1 MIKNKS
7 NGKKRMVSFYFSA
20 TYYNL
25 ISVQIST
32 GGQLHGKIR
41 ILGLFAK
48 YTLLYYN
55 DKNKIGTD
63 IQLTCNLSYYFEET
77 GQNLVNILKNVLL
90 IMCGYNQYIMVFYK
104 AWNNFLK

>member
-1 MIKNKS
+1 M
-7 NGKKRMVSFYFSA
+7 GKKRMVSFYFSSA
-20 TYYNL
+20 YYNL
-25 ISVQIST
+25 ISVPIST
-32 GGQLHGKIR
+32 GGQLHRKIR